1 MLQIFKESCIMIGLA
16 PLFPRDP
23 HTTYAAVASQK
34 KLKISKPPKEEKKI
48 IKGLQKN
55 LSFNDIS
62 LM

>member
-1 MLQIFKESCIMIGLA
+1 MIGLT
-16 PLFPRDP
+16 PLFPQTP
-23 HTTYAAVASQK
+23 HMTYAAVASQK
-34 KLKISKPPKEEKKI
+34 KLKISKPPKEKKI